1 MKRDSLAKPL
11 IITFAIALALYV
23 VSFGWIQHKREHKG
37 PWVVE
42 FRTDN
47 EGRPELLISQEALKI
62 TNQIIRFSD
71 RRLEQTNFSE
81 VVHFD
86 RPITNAPF
94 GEVAFQD
101 PTFLPGTV
109 AFNFWTHGVEL
120 MPRTM
125 IINKE
130 EVRWH
135 TRTNI
140 DLSGEGKF
148 ERRTSRKPFI
158 L

>member
-1 MKRDSLAKPL
+1 MGKPIL
-11 IITFAIALALYV
+11 ITFVLAIAIYV
-23 VSFGWIQHKREHKG
+23 IGFTWIQHRRESKG

-42 FRTDN
+42 FRTDPD
-47 EGRPELLISQEALKI
+47 GTPQLVISQETLNIQNQTI
-62 TNQIIRFSD
+62 TFSD
-71 RRLEQTNFSE
+71 QQLTEKNLSQIVR
-81 VVHFD
+81 FD
-86 RPITNAPF
+86 GPTTNAPF
-94 GEVAFQD
+94 GEIVFQD

-109 AFNFWTHGVEL
+109 AFNFWSHGVEF

-130 EVRWH
+130 EVHWN

-140 DLSGEGKF
+140 VLSGEGKF
-148 ERRTSRKPFI
+148 ERRPVKKPKF